1 MPAAKTDPKVMTS
14 RIHRLNPG
22 RLRRRC
28 WRAAVAW
35 YVALALIWPA
45 LGILPWLA
53 AADLGS
59 SEHLLASYADHDDEH
74 SVAPHHHDA
83 SDVPGSPTHPADH
96 DCFQCQVLKHLSRC
110 IVSDPATATVPAEF
124 GCSVQPAALADA
136 QQPAYISPGPPIRSP
151 PLQNA

>member
-1 MPAAKTDPKVMTS
+1 
-14 RIHRLNPG
+14 
-22 RLRRRC
+22 
-28 WRAAVAW
+28 
-35 YVALALIWPA
+35 

-53 AADLGS
+53 ADLELS
-59 SEHLLASYADHDDEH
+59 DHLVAFYADHDDEQ

-110 IVSDPATATVPAEF
+110 IVSDPVTATVPAEF

-136 QQPAYISPGPPIRSP
+136 QQPAFIAPGPPIRGP